1 MAVRPLDRDWR
12 PGALSRPPKH
22 NSGSDPG
29 AVFLTLPLEMTTYSE
44 LSAHAHNAQGEYL
57 RLQEIRLRG
66 FKSFADPADLT
77 IGTGITGIVGPN
89 GCGKSNIVEAIL
101 WAMGESAPSSVRSSE
116 MDEVI
121 FAGGGGRPARNT
133 AEVSLVVSPAG
144 GRSLPARALNGG
156 ARPLN
161 GEDLEITRRI
171 ARKSGSNYR
180 INGRDVRARDIHT
193 LFGDAGGGARSCAI
207 VRQNRVGEL
216 VNAKP
221 VARRQLIEDAAG
233 VSGLHQRRHE
243 VELRINATVRNLE
256 SIDEQLASLDRQISA
271 LKREARRAS
280 RYRNIAEKLR
290 HTESLLAFS
299 RWRHAADAMV
309 RIQSSLAAA
318 TAEAARAA
326 ADAADTETSR
336 GEMAAELPPL
346 RRRQQ
351 EAAAA
356 LARIENEDA
365 SLSERI
371 ETAER
376 DARAYGAR
384 IEQLHSDLARERQL
398 MADAEESLERLA
410 RAEAERPDDGG
421 GALRAELVE
430 AESRAAACMD
440 PLAEAEQ
447 TLDALNQA
455 IASLDARN
463 RQLAERESEACNA
476 LQNAAT
482 EIQSSSDATREAEQ
496 ERNHARQAITG
507 AAEAEALARTAAEN
521 AGRVADRVEEARAIA
536 ERAEH
541 DARAAQAETAR
552 RLAALEAERAA
563 LERMLSVP
571 ENGDEPVLSQIRADA
586 GVEVALGAALGD
598 WLHLPESGSAS
609 GSSGWVRLG
618 IRGSVEALPDGAR
631 PLSELVRAPPALDIR
646 LRHTGL
652 VASDQGET
660 LQRSLRPGQSLV
672 SREGEIWRWDGLH
685 VAADHAESD
694 AAKRV
699 AARSR
704 IACLEAEIDVAR
716 HEARMAEA
724 RADKSS
730 SARMESA
737 AEAGRARATMRK
749 AEATLAECAKTQAR
763 AQNRLDLAEARLGA
777 LLDTR
782 AKALRAR
789 AEIERQLGALA
800 EERAGA
806 DSSDALSGQ
815 AEEARTRASAMR
827 AELLARTADCERLRN
842 AIAMLEE
849 ERDRRRGERTGWE
862 QRREAAINRCRDL
875 NERLTEAE
883 EALRTARESGPV
895 LEERRSQI
903 ATLLDEARRQRS
915 LADDTL
921 AGAEKALQEAVARA
935 RAAEVRLS
943 EAREAAA
950 RLEERADAAE
960 ARAAEAED
968 SLLEVAGCGPEDAAA
983 RLDANA
989 ESLSAPEV
997 YESAIASLR
1006 QERDR
1011 MGPVNLRAEAD
1022 LEELEE
1028 ARQSLASERDDL
1040 AAAIVKF
1047 REAIQAINTEG
1058 RRRLQEA
1065 FNEVNENFR
1074 DVFTSLFGEGASAS
1088 LALID
1093 SEDPF
1098 EAGLEIYAQPPGKRL
1113 LSLSQ
1118 MSGGEKALTAL
1129 ALIFALFLSSPAPV
1143 CVLDEVDAPLDDA
1156 NVQRFCD
1163 MLEEVAA
1170 RTDTN
1175 FLVITHHAI
1184 TISRMDRLYGVTMA
1198 ERGVS
1203 QLVSVDYEDA
1213 VLRLSA

>member
-1 MAVRPLDRDWR
+1 M
-12 PGALSRPPKH
+12 
-22 NSGSDPG
+22 
-29 AVFLTLPLEMTTYSE
+29 
-44 LSAHAHNAQGEYL
+44 

-144 GRSLPARALNGG
+144 GRSLPARAMNGG

-171 ARKSGSNYR
+171 ARKSGSIYR
-180 INGRDVRARDIHT
+180 VNGREVRARDIHT

-207 VRQNRVGEL
+207 VRQNRIGEL

-243 VELRINATVRNLE
+243 VELRINATIRNLE
-256 SIDEQLASLDRQISA
+256 SIDEQLASLDRQIGA
-271 LKREARRAS
+271 LKREARRAR
-280 RYRNIAEKLR
+280 RYRNIAENLR
-290 HTESLLAFS
+290 RAESLLAFS

-309 RIQSSLAAA
+309 RMQSDLAAA
-318 TAEAARAA
+318 AAEAARAA
-326 ADAADTETSR
+326 ADAADAETARS
-336 GEMAAELPPL
+336 ETAEGMPPL

-376 DARAYGAR
+376 DASAYGAR

-398 MADAEESLERLA
+398 MADAEESLEGLA
-410 RAEAERPDDGG
+410 RAESERPDDGG
-421 GALRAELVE
+421 GALRAELAE
-430 AESRAAACMD
+430 AEARAAACEA
-440 PLAEAEQ
+440 PLREAEQ
-447 TLDALNQA
+447 TLDTLNHA
-455 IASLDARN
+455 IARLDARN
-463 RQLAERESEACNA
+463 RQLAERESEARNA
-476 LQNAAT
+476 LRNAAT
-482 EIQSSSDATREAEQ
+482 EIESSAGAIREAED
-496 ERNHARQAITG
+496 ERNFAREAIAG
-507 AAEAEALARTAAEN
+507 AAEAEARARTAAEN
-521 AGRVADRVEEARAIA
+521 AGRVADRMEEALVAA
-536 ERAEH
+536 EQAEH
-541 DARAAQAETAR
+541 DARTVQAETAR

-563 LERMLSVP
+563 LEGMLSVP
-571 ENGDEPVLSQIRADA
+571 ENGEAPVLSQIRADA
-586 GVEVALGAALGD
+586 GVEIALGAALGD
-598 WLHLPESGSAS
+598 WLHLPESDSAS
-609 GSSGWVRLG
+609 GTSGWVRLEIPAG
-618 IRGSVEALPDGAR
+618 AEALPDGAR
-631 PLSELVRAPPALDIR
+631 PLCELVRAPPALDAR

-652 VASDQGET
+652 VASDHGET
-660 LQRSLRPGQSLV
+660 LQRNLRPGQSLV
-672 SREGEIWRWDGLH
+672 SPEGEIWRWDGLH

-699 AARSR
+699 AARNR
-704 IACLEAEIDVAR
+704 IACLDAEITAAR
-716 HEARMAEA
+716 HDARRAEA
-724 RADKSS
+724 RAAETS
-730 SARMESA
+730 SARADSA
-737 AEAGRARATMRK
+737 AEGGRARGTMRT
-749 AEATLAECAKTQAR
+749 AEAALAECARTQAR
-763 AQNRLDLAEARLGA
+763 AQSRLDLAEARLGA
-777 LLDTR
+777 LLDS
-782 AKALRAR
+782 RAR
-789 AEIERQLGALA
+789 ALQAQSEVEGRLGTLV
-800 EERAGA
+800 EERASA

-815 AEEARTRASAMR
+815 VGEARNRAAALR

-842 AIAMLEE
+842 ALATLEE
-849 ERDRRRGERTGWE
+849 ERDRRRAERTGWE
-862 QRREAAINRCRDL
+862 QRREAAVNRCRDL

-883 EALRTARESGPV
+883 EALRTARKIGPV
-895 LEERRSQI
+895 LQERRSQI
-903 ATLLDEARRQRS
+903 ASLLDGARRQRS

-935 RAAEVRLS
+935 RTAEGRLS
-943 EAREAAA
+943 EAREASA
-950 RLEERADAAE
+950 RLEERTEAAE
-960 ARAAEAED
+960 ARVAEAEG
-968 SLLEVAGCGPEDAAA
+968 SLLEVARCGPEEAAA
-983 RLDANA
+983 RLEADA
-989 ESLSAPEV
+989 ESLSAPEE
-997 YESAIASLR
+997 YESEIASLR

-1028 ARQSLASERDDL
+1028 ARQSLASERNDL
-1040 AAAIVKF
+1040 ADAIVKF
-1047 REAIQAINTEG
+1047 REAIQAINAEG

-1074 DVFTSLFGEGASAS
+1074 GVFTSLFGEGASAS

-1163 MLEEVAA
+1163 MLEEVAT

-1213 VLRLSA
+1213 ALRLSA